1 LIFNSVPVLLT
12 AGQRR
17 VMVGAMQE
25 QTHPTQ
31 SSAAKSWS
39 FGRVLL
45 ALFGGF
51 AVLIVATAAIGFLAV
66 RKASSIYHETKARVM
81 GCEPSL
87 NAAQKTAPPPA
98 KPMALTEPCAT
109 LTRDQSAALRRQEA
123 SALVPLVPD
132 MVLDTVWVLY
142 DADLETL
149 TRVSSVADDE
159 IKFTLSGP
167 QARAENGKAIVGSS
181 KVIPVYPQCQA
192 DLASS
197 HLLVTEGNPELSVP
211 LPGATRISVSQQVY
225 QELKSGS
232 SFPFDYRHQYY
243 PVGTGYSWLFDDR
256 GEMQRDIP
264 GPYKFKVILNGQ
276 PTELPALHARGLLKG
291 MPTEIAVVDDPA
303 NPLLLDLEIPNLRF
317 ALRTT
322 KITYPVAKKIESD
335 LEQGGRAEIYGIY
348 FDFDSAVIR
357 AESEPVLE
365 EIAEALRKNPSWQLS
380 IQGHTDNIGGDAH
393 NQALSANRAES
404 VKKALIERYAIAP
417 DRLTT
422 AGFGA
427 TQPKAPNDTMEGRA
441 LNRRVELVKQG

>member
-1 LIFNSVPVLLT
+1 ML
-12 AGQRR
+12 A
-17 VMVGAMQE
+17 AMQE
-25 QTHPTQ
+25 QVQTSQPT
-31 SSAAKSWS
+31 AAKGWS
-39 FGRVLL
+39 FRRVLL
-45 ALFGGF
+45 LLFGVF
-51 AVLIVATAAIGFLAV
+51 AVLIMAAAVVGFLAV
-66 RKASSIYHETKARVM
+66 RKATSIYHETKARVI
-81 GCEPSL
+81 GSETSINPT
-87 NAAQKTAPPPA
+87 QKTAPPPS
-98 KPMALTEPCAT
+98 KPMAITQPCAVVPK
-109 LTRDQSAALRRQEA
+109 DQSAVLRQQEA
-123 SALVPLVPD
+123 NAVVPLVSG

-149 TRVSSVADDE
+149 TRVSSVEDDE
-159 IKFTLSGP
+159 IKLTLSGP
-167 QARAENGKAIVGSS
+167 QARAENGKAVVGPS

-211 LPGATRISVSQQVY
+211 IPGATRISISQQVY
-225 QELKSGS
+225 QELKNGS
-232 SFPFDYRHQYY
+232 TFPFDYRHQYY
-243 PVGTGYSWLFDDR
+243 PVGAGYSWLYDDP

-264 GPYKFKVILNGQ
+264 GSYKFKVILNGQ
-276 PTELPALHARGLLKG
+276 QTELPALHAKGLLKG

-335 LEQGGRAEIYGIY
+335 LEQAGRTEIYGIY

-357 AESEPVLE
+357 VESEPVLE
-365 EIAEALRKNPSWQLS
+365 EIAEALRKNPGWQLS

-393 NQALSANRAES
+393 NQALSAQRAES
-404 VKKALIERYAIAP
+404 VKKALIERYSIAP

-427 TQPKAPNDTMEGRA
+427 AQPKAPNDTMEGRA

>member
-1 LIFNSVPVLLT
+1 
-12 AGQRR
+12 
-17 VMVGAMQE
+17 MQE
-25 QTHPTQ
+25 QTQFAQ
-31 SSAAKSWS
+31 SPPAKDWS

-45 ALFGGF
+45 LLFGVF
-51 AVLIVATAAIGFLAV
+51 AVLMMAAAGIGFLAV
-66 RKASSIYHETKARVM
+66 RKVTSIYHQTKASVM
-81 GCEPSL
+81 GSEASL
-87 NAAQKTAPPPA
+87 NTTQKSAPPPA
-98 KPMALTEPCAT
+98 RPMALVEPCAT
-109 LTRDQSAALRRQEA
+109 LPKDQSTALRQQQA
-123 SALVPLVPD
+123 GALVPLVPD

-149 TRVSSVADDE
+149 TRVSSVEDDE

-167 QARAENGKAIVGSS
+167 QARAENGHAIVEAS

-197 HLLVTEGNPELSVP
+197 HLLVTEGNPELSMP
-211 LPGATRISVSQQVY
+211 IPGTTRISVSQQVY
-225 QELKSGS
+225 QQLKNGG
-232 SFPFDYRHQYY
+232 SFPFDYRHQFE
-243 PVGTGYSWLFDDR
+243 PVGAGYSWRYDDP

-264 GPYKFKVILNGQ
+264 GSYKFKVIVNGQ
-276 PTELPALHARGLLKG
+276 QTELPALHAKGFLKG
-291 MPTEIAVVDDPA
+291 MATEIAVVDDAA
-303 NPLLLDLEIPNLRF
+303 NPLLLDLEIPSLRF

-335 LEQGGRAEIYGIY
+335 LERAGRAEIYGIY

-357 AESEPVLE
+357 VESEPVLE
-365 EIAEALRKNPSWQLS
+365 EIAEALRKNPGWQLS
-380 IQGHTDNIGGDAH
+380 IQGHTDNIGGAAR
-393 NQALSANRAES
+393 NQTLSAQRAES

-427 TQPKAPNDTMEGRA
+427 AQPKAPNDTMEGRA

>member
-1 LIFNSVPVLLT
+1 ML
-12 AGQRR
+12 A
-17 VMVGAMQE
+17 AMQE
-25 QTHPTQ
+25 QVQ
-31 SSAAKSWS
+31 SAQLTAAKGWS
-39 FGRVLL
+39 FGRILL
-45 ALFGGF
+45 LLFGGF
-51 AVLIVATAAIGFLAV
+51 AVLILAAAAMGFLAV
-66 RKASSIYHETKARVM
+66 RKATSIYHDTKARVT
-81 GCEPSL
+81 GSETSL
-87 NAAQKTAPPPA
+87 NATQKTAPPPA
-98 KPMALTEPCAT
+98 KPMVVTQPCAI
-109 LTRDQSAALRRQEA
+109 LPKDQSAVLRQQEA
-123 SALVPLVPD
+123 SAVVPLVPG
-132 MVLDTVWVLY
+132 MVLDTIWVLY

-149 TRVSSVADDE
+149 TRVSSVEDDE
-159 IKFTLSGP
+159 IKLTLSGP
-167 QARAENGKAIVGSS
+167 QARAENGKAIVGPS

-211 LPGATRISVSQQVY
+211 IPGATRISVSQQVY
-225 QELKSGS
+225 QELKNGS
-232 SFPFDYRHQYY
+232 TFPFDYRHQYY
-243 PVGTGYSWLFDDR
+243 PVGAGYSWLYDDP

-264 GPYKFKVILNGQ
+264 SYKFKIILNGQ
-276 PTELPALHARGLLKG
+276 PTELPALHAKGLLKG

-335 LEQGGRAEIYGIY
+335 LEQAGRTEVYGIY
-348 FDFDSAVIR
+348 FDFDSAVMR

-365 EIAEALRKNPSWQLS
+365 EIAEALRKNPGWQLS

-393 NQALSANRAES
+393 NQALSAQRAES

-417 DRLTT
+417 ERLTT

-427 TQPKAPNDTMEGRA
+427 AQPKAPNDTLEGRA

>member
-1 LIFNSVPVLLT
+1 
-12 AGQRR
+12 
-17 VMVGAMQE
+17 VMLAAMQE
-25 QTHPTQ
+25 QVQTSQPT
-31 SSAAKSWS
+31 AAKGWS

-45 ALFGGF
+45 LLFGVF
-51 AVLIVATAAIGFLAV
+51 AVLIMAVAVVGFLAV
-66 RKASSIYHETKARVM
+66 RKATSIYHETKARVI
-81 GCEPSL
+81 GSETSINPT
-87 NAAQKTAPPPA
+87 QKTAPPPA
-98 KPMALTEPCAT
+98 KPMAITQPCAVVPK
-109 LTRDQSAALRRQEA
+109 DQSAVLRQQEA
-123 SALVPLVPD
+123 NAVVPLVSG

-149 TRVSSVADDE
+149 TRVSSVEDDE
-159 IKFTLSGP
+159 IKLTLSGP
-167 QARAENGKAIVGSS
+167 QARAENGKAVVGPS

-211 LPGATRISVSQQVY
+211 IPGATRISISQQVY
-225 QELKSGS
+225 QELKNGS
-232 SFPFDYRHQYY
+232 TFPFDYRHQYY
-243 PVGTGYSWLFDDR
+243 PVGAGYSWLYDDP

-264 GPYKFKVILNGQ
+264 GSYKFKVILNGQ
-276 PTELPALHARGLLKG
+276 QTELPALHAKGLLKG

-335 LEQGGRAEIYGIY
+335 LEQAGRTEIYGIY

-357 AESEPVLE
+357 VESEPVLE
-365 EIAEALRKNPSWQLS
+365 EIAEALRKNPGWQLS

-393 NQALSANRAES
+393 NQALSAQRAES
-404 VKKALIERYAIAP
+404 VKKALIERYSIAP

-427 TQPKAPNDTMEGRA
+427 AQPKAPNDTMEGRA

>member
-1 LIFNSVPVLLT
+1 ML
-12 AGQRR
+12 A
-17 VMVGAMQE
+17 AMQE
-25 QTHPTQ
+25 QLQTAQ
-31 SSAAKSWS
+31 STAAKGWS

-45 ALFGGF
+45 LFFGVF
-51 AVLIVATAAIGFLAV
+51 AVLIMAAATVGFLAV
-66 RKASSIYHETKARVM
+66 RKATSIYHETKARVM
-81 GCEPSL
+81 GSETSL
-87 NAAQKTAPPPA
+87 NPTQKTAPPPA
-98 KPMALTEPCAT
+98 KPMAITQPCAVVPK
-109 LTRDQSAALRRQEA
+109 DQSAVLRQQEA
-123 SALVPLVPD
+123 NAVVPLVPG

-149 TRVSSVADDE
+149 TRVSSVEDDE
-159 IKFTLSGP
+159 IKLTLSGP
-167 QARAENGKAIVGSS
+167 QARAENGKAVVGPS

-211 LPGATRISVSQQVY
+211 IPGATRISISQQVY
-225 QELKSGS
+225 QELKNGS
-232 SFPFDYRHQYY
+232 TFPFDYRHQYY
-243 PVGTGYSWLFDDR
+243 PVGAGYSWLYDDP

-264 GPYKFKVILNGQ
+264 GSYKFKVILNGQ
-276 PTELPALHARGLLKG
+276 QTELPALHAKGLLKG

-335 LEQGGRAEIYGIY
+335 LEQAGRTEIYGIY

-357 AESEPVLE
+357 VESEPVLE
-365 EIAEALRKNPSWQLS
+365 EIAEALRKNPGWQLS

-393 NQALSANRAES
+393 NQALSAQRAES
-404 VKKALIERYAIAP
+404 VKKALIERYSIAP

-427 TQPKAPNDTMEGRA
+427 AQPKAPNDTMEGRA

>member
-1 LIFNSVPVLLT
+1 ML
-12 AGQRR
+12 A
-17 VMVGAMQE
+17 AMQE
-25 QTHPTQ
+25 QVQTSQPT
-31 SSAAKSWS
+31 AAKGWS

-45 ALFGGF
+45 LLFGVF
-51 AVLIVATAAIGFLAV
+51 AVLIMAAAVVGFLAV
-66 RKASSIYHETKARVM
+66 RKATSIYHETKARVI
-81 GCEPSL
+81 GSETSINPT
-87 NAAQKTAPPPA
+87 QKTAPPPA
-98 KPMALTEPCAT
+98 KPMAITQPCAVVPK
-109 LTRDQSAALRRQEA
+109 DQSAVLRQQEA
-123 SALVPLVPD
+123 NAVVPLVSG

-149 TRVSSVADDE
+149 TRVSSVEDDE
-159 IKFTLSGP
+159 IKLTLSGP
-167 QARAENGKAIVGSS
+167 QARAENGKAVVGPS

-211 LPGATRISVSQQVY
+211 IPGATRISISQQVY
-225 QELKSGS
+225 QELKNGS
-232 SFPFDYRHQYY
+232 TFPFDYRHQYY
-243 PVGTGYSWLFDDR
+243 PVGAGYSWLYDDP

-264 GPYKFKVILNGQ
+264 GSYKFKVILNGQ
-276 PTELPALHARGLLKG
+276 QTELPALHAKGLLKG

-335 LEQGGRAEIYGIY
+335 LEQAGRTEIYGIY

-357 AESEPVLE
+357 VESEPVLE
-365 EIAEALRKNPSWQLS
+365 EIAEALRKNPGWQLS

-393 NQALSANRAES
+393 NQALSAQRAES
-404 VKKALIERYAIAP
+404 VKKALIERYSIAP

-427 TQPKAPNDTMEGRA
+427 AQPKAPNDTMEGRA

>member
-1 LIFNSVPVLLT
+1 
-12 AGQRR
+12 
-17 VMVGAMQE
+17 VMLAAMQE
-25 QTHPTQ
+25 QVQTSQPT
-31 SSAAKSWS
+31 AAKGWS

-45 ALFGGF
+45 LLFGVF
-51 AVLIVATAAIGFLAV
+51 AVLIMGAAVVGFLAV
-66 RKASSIYHETKARVM
+66 RKATSIYHETKARVI
-81 GCEPSL
+81 GSETSINPT
-87 NAAQKTAPPPA
+87 QKTAPPPS
-98 KPMALTEPCAT
+98 KPMAITQPCAVVPK
-109 LTRDQSAALRRQEA
+109 DQSAVLRQQEA
-123 SALVPLVPD
+123 NAVVPLVSG

-149 TRVSSVADDE
+149 TRVSSVEDDE
-159 IKFTLSGP
+159 IKLTLSGP
-167 QARAENGKAIVGSS
+167 QARAENGKAVVGPS

-211 LPGATRISVSQQVY
+211 IPGATRISISQQAY
-225 QELKSGS
+225 QELKNGS
-232 SFPFDYRHQYY
+232 TFPFDYRHQYY
-243 PVGTGYSWLFDDR
+243 PVGAGYSWLYDDP

-264 GPYKFKVILNGQ
+264 GSYKFKVILNGQ
-276 PTELPALHARGLLKG
+276 QTELPALHAKGLLKG

-335 LEQGGRAEIYGIY
+335 LEQAGRTEIYGIY

-357 AESEPVLE
+357 VESEPVLE
-365 EIAEALRKNPSWQLS
+365 EIAEALRKNPGWQLS

-393 NQALSANRAES
+393 NQALSAQRAES
-404 VKKALIERYAIAP
+404 VKKALIERYSIAP

-427 TQPKAPNDTMEGRA
+427 AQPKAPNDTMEGRA